1 MHLRF
6 ITTCFGCCQ
15 TRLSF
20 LNIQRPLLEAV
31 QVASTGSR
39 QLCLSSVERKPF
51 FVTTPIYY
59 VNAAPHMGH
68 LYSSVIADATA
79 RYQRLKGADVMFS
92 TGTDEHGLKIQQAAT
107 QTKTSPDLFVSKV
120 SQSFKTMF
128 DGYHIGYTDYI
139 RTTEE
144 RHHRT
149 VTHVWNELVRRG
161 HIYKGDYE
169 GWYCVSDEAFLGADD
184 VVDRTDK
191 HGNTIK
197 VSVESGHQVTWMK
210 EDNYMFSLS
219 RFKDQLHAWLDKD
232 VIQPQMFDSNVRR
245 WVDDLRDLSVSRSK
259 SRLTWGIPVPG
270 DNTQTI
276 YVWLDAL
283 LNYLT
288 VTGYPDTAVFPWPPD
303 VQVIGKDILKFHAVY
318 WPAFLTALGL
328 ELPKKI
334 FCHSHWMVD
343 GVKMSKSLGNVVDPM
358 ALKDKYSAEVLRYY
372 LLREGVP
379 QNDGNFNEKVAIEYV
394 NSDVVNTM
402 GNLLSRCTGTSLNPD
417 QIFPRRNT
425 DVYQSRFNT
434 AERETFENLEML
446 TETVDNYYKE
456 LNFYKG
462 IESVMSYL
470 RWANSVVTVHEPW
483 KLAKS
488 QEEGDKAY
496 VKTVIHIALETLR
509 VGGILLQP
517 VIPDIAARLLNRLG
531 IPAELRTLEHAK
543 KPYLNSPEHF
553 PLGPNEGALLR
564 RLNVPTK

>member
-1 MHLRF
+1 MDTPTYEMHLRF

-92 TGTDEHGLKIQQAAT
+92 TGTDEHGLK
-107 QTKTSPDLFVSKV
+107 
-120 SQSFKTMF
+120 
-128 DGYHIGYTDYI
+128 
-139 RTTEE
+139 
-144 RHHRT
+144 
-149 VTHVWNELVRRG
+149 
-161 HIYKGDYE
+161 GDYE

-232 VIQPQMFDSNVRR
+232 V
-245 WVDDLRDLSVSRSK
+245 SRSK
-259 SRLTWGIPVPG
+259 SRLTWGIP
-270 DNTQTI
+270 I